1 MEKIDERV
9 TIQAD
14 IDTVMGLLLS
24 AKLIP
29 RWYEGAD
36 AATASEG
43 FPAPGSTL
51 TTTYKVAG
59 LDLKNTLTVVEYDH
73 GTAIRYMIE
82 GAIKGTFD
90 WFISEGEGGVT
101 VRHVVEYE
109 MSGGAIGR
117 LAMPL
122 VHRSNVSNAK
132 KTMQNL
138 KALAER

>member
-1 MEKIDERV
+1 MEKIEESI
-9 TIQAD
+9 TMNAD
-14 IDTVMGLLLS
+14 MDTVMGLLLS

-36 AATASEG
+36 AAAASED

-59 LDLKNTLTVVEYDH
+59 FDLKNTLTVVDYDH
-73 GTAIRYMIE
+73 GAAIRYTID

-90 WFISEGEGGVT
+90 WFLSESDGGVT

-109 MSGGAIGR
+109 MSGGAIGK

-132 KTMQNL
+132 KTMKNL

>member
-1 MEKIDERV
+1 MEKIEESVKINADMD
-9 TIQAD
+9 TI
-14 IDTVMGLLLS
+14 MGLLLS
-24 AKLIP
+24 AKLVP

-36 AATASEG
+36 TATASED

-59 LDLKNTLTVVEYDH
+59 LELKSTLTVVELDP
-73 GTAIRYMIE
+73 GTALRYTVD

-90 WFISEGEGGVT
+90 WLFAEAGDGVT
-101 VRHVVEYE
+101 ITHVVEYE
-109 MSGGAIGR
+109 MSGGAIGK

-122 VHRSNVSNAK
+122 VHRTNKGNAR
-132 KTMQNL
+132 KTMANL